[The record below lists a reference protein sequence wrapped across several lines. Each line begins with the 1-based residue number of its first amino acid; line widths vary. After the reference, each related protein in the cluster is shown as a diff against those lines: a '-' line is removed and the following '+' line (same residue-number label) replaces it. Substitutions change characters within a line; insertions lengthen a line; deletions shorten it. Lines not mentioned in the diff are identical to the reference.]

1 MKNKKLAAGITGLAA
16 IAMVGGT
23 LAYFNQTMTA
33 ENKFDTG
40 KYGSTIV
47 EDFKPKDGNDWK
59 PGVEVNKDVEVVNTG
74 DQDVVVRVKFDET
87 WVVKGD
93 NEKVITENLFLDGT
107 TFQANPTD
115 GLVEE
120 DKSVV
125 KLTLNGV
132 NTTWLRGEDGW
143 YYFIDKL
150 AAGATTDTF
159 LDSVQLIKDADLGLY
174 INKKYYTKEK
184 EKPSVTDLSKWTS
197 YTGDMPKDATFNLSV
212 TEQDPLATGYSNAD
226 YTLKVTAQ
234 TVQATTGAVTEVF
247 GTKVP
252 ADCLNKWKLV
262 DGE

>member
-1 MKNKKLAAGITGLAA
+1 MKNKKLAAGIVGLAA
-16 IAMVGGT
+16 VAMVGGT

-47 EDFKPKDGNDWK
+47 EEFKPEDGNDWK

-87 WVVKGD
+87 WVNKTSS
-93 NEKVITENLFLDGT
+93 KRIKENNLLDGT
-107 TFQANPTD
+107 TMQDNAVD
-115 GLVEE
+115 GLVEK
-120 DKSVV
+120 DGSVV
-125 KLTLNGV
+125 ELTLNGV
-132 NTTWLRGEDGW
+132 STTWLRGEDGW
-143 YYFIDKL
+143 YYFKDKL

-159 LDSVQLIKDADLGLY
+159 LDSVKLIKDADLGLY
-174 INKKYYTKEK
+174 VNKKYYTKET
-184 EKPSVTDLSKWTS
+184 EKPDVTDLSKWTS

-212 TEQDPLATGYSNAD
+212 TEQDPSATGYSNAD

-247 GTKVP
+247 GAAVP
-252 ADCLNKWKLV
+252 ADCLNNWNLV